1 METTAINKPV
11 YDALIEAGV
20 KEENAS
26 AAARAVLPAIENVAT
41 TKDIDRLDAKIS
53 IIMWFFG
60 PGLGFLV
67 IERVLQILAA
77 S

>member
-20 KEENAS
+20 KDEKAS
-26 AAARAVLPAIENVAT
+26 AAAKAVLPNIETVAT
-41 TKDIDRLDAKIS
+41 GKDIERLDDKINV
-53 IIMWFFG
+53 IMWFFG

-67 IERVLQILAA
+67 VEKILQLLAY
-77 S
+77 